1 MVVGQDV
8 QFYGSVTV
16 SKRGQIVIPTQA
28 RRDLNVEIGEKLL
41 VVGGPGG
48 GLILIRAGV
57 VGQML
62 NQWVDLICRLEE
74 EGLSGTGEGTDIEGT

>member
-1 MVVGQDV
+1 MVEGV

-16 SKRGQIVIPTQA
+16 SKRGQIVVPTQA
-28 RRDLNVEIGEKLL
+28 RRDLNIRIGEKLL

-48 GLILIRAGV
+48 GLILIRADV

-62 NQWVDLICRLEE
+62 SQWANLIGRLDEKGVSQATEE
-74 EGLSGTGEGTDIEGT
+74 TARDEL

>member
-1 MVVGQDV
+1 MVEGV

-16 SKRGQIVIPTQA
+16 SKRGQIVVPTQA
-28 RRDLNVEIGEKLL
+28 RRDLNIHVGEKLL

-48 GLILIRAGV
+48 GLILIRADV

-62 NQWVDLICRLEE
+62 SQWANLIGRLDEKGVSQAPEE
-74 EGLSGTGEGTDIEGT
+74 TAGDEL